1 MGFDRDL
8 VAAVY
13 ESCGRH
19 EEATLNALC
28 EMLP

>member
-13 ESCGRH
+13 ESCGH
-19 EEATLNALC
+19 NEEAALDALC